1 MSYFMNKK
9 AYDEDRVPQ
18 RTVNWFAVIGVI
30 LGAVVANVFT
40 WGIAS
45 INGMV
50 VAAICYGAGQ
60 LIAQDSKTA
69 ENA

>member
-1 MSYFMNKK
+1 MNKK

-45 INGMV
+45 INGMA
-50 VAAICYGAGQ
+50 VAAVCYVAGQ
-60 LIAQDSKTA
+60 VVCKNREEAA

>member
-1 MSYFMNKK
+1 MTKTG
-9 AYDEDRVPQ
+9 VPQ